1 VKWIVRSA
9 TSASRTGTL
18 APRTVAPSQVCGW
31 GGRRLA
37 VLALAAVD
45 PMLDGKQE
53 LVLDLAEL
61 SFLDSTGLR
70 AFLIVAEVVGHTIR
84 IEE

>member
-1 VKWIVRSA
+1 M
-9 TSASRTGTL
+9 
-18 APRTVAPSQVCGW
+18 
-31 GGRRLA
+31 
-37 VLALAAVD
+37 LALAAVD